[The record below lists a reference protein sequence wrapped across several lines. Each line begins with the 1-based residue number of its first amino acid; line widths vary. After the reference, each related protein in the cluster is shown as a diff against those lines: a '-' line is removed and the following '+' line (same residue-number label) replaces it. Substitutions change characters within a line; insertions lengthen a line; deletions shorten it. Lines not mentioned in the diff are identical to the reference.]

1 MFKVI
6 HPWDVLLN
14 FGAKSPSPRA
24 WLYQWHPNTSS
35 HGDLKI
41 CFGGVQ
47 IPSQEVFWP
56 LWMSRGISGLQK
68 TKKFRAWIKTPQKR
82 SYIKNH
88 PTFIEDCDTYK
99 LNLKTLSWLFR
110 YRRKKLSMA
119 SLYIAIVDIYDHHG
133 YESNAARM
141 PYWRQFVLIG
151 LKKPVES
158 KQWSEQRFC
167 CFARK
172 IGC

>member
-24 WLYQWHPNTSS
+24 WLSQWHPNTSS

-82 SYIKNH
+82 NYINNH
-88 PTFIEDCDTYK
+88 PTSIEDCDTYK
-99 LNLKTLSWLFR
+99 LNPKTLSCLFR
-110 YRRKKLSMA
+110 YRRKKTFNGISIYSYSA
-119 SLYIAIVDIYDHHG
+119 YIRPPRIWIQRCQEAILETIRTNWI
-133 YESNAARM
+133 EEACWM
-141 PYWRQFVLIG
+141 
-151 LKKPVES
+151 
-158 KQWSEQRFC
+158 
-167 CFARK
+167 
-172 IGC
+172 